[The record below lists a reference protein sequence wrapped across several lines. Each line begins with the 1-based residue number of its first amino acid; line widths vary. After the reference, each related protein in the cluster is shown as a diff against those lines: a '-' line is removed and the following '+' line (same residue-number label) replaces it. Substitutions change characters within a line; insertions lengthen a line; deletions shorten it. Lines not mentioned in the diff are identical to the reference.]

1 MKPNLPF
8 RSCPHELELRSL
20 LTAGQW
26 PDAAPSDLRSHV
38 ASCRSCGDLALLTG
52 AFQAERTSTSAIA
65 QLPPPGVL
73 WWRAQLRRRNA
84 ALERMS
90 RPLLGAQLF
99 ALATALVTVIGFVL
113 FIRHS
118 VAHWLGSLSQ
128 SASNSSVSPLAS
140 LIPTSTTQWLGIS
153 WNLAY
158 VLPALALLVLTGGIA
173 VYMASER
180 T

>member
-1 MKPNLPF
+1 MKPTLPF
-8 RSCPHELELRSL
+8 CSCPHEPELKSL
-20 LTAGQW
+20 LAAGQW
-26 PDAAPSDLRSHV
+26 PQAAPSELRAHV
-38 ASCRSCGDLALLTG
+38 ASCRACNDLALLTG
-52 AFQAERTSTSAIA
+52 SFQAERAAASAMA

-90 RPLLGAQLF
+90 RPILGAQLF
-99 ALATALVTVIGFVL
+99 ALATALVAVIGFL
-113 FIRHS
+113 FFVRHS
-118 VAHWLGSLSQ
+118 VTRWLGSLSQ
-128 SASNSSVSPLAS
+128 SADDSGAAHLTTLFPSST
-140 LIPTSTTQWLGIS
+140 IQWLGIT

-158 VLPALALLVLTGGIA
+158 LLPTVALLILAGGVA